1 MDSSYQYSMTIDLQ
15 IVRNVPYEY
24 EMLVI
29 EKLSFRYVRAPCT
42 IFSVF
47 LEV

>member
-1 MDSSYQYSMTIDLQ
+1 MDFSYQYSITIDLR

-29 EKLSFRYVRAPCT
+29 EKLSFRYVRALCT
-42 IFSVF
+42 IFSIF

>member
-1 MDSSYQYSMTIDLQ
+1 MDFSYQYSVTIDLQ

-29 EKLSFRYVRAPCT
+29 EKLSFRYVRTLCT
-42 IFSVF
+42 IFSIF